1 MAHPKNRLFLTHVS
15 FSSILHHIH
24 EQHQVWYQ
32 NSRARERKGQFRQNM
47 QIINKKCPYC
57 SAIFKV
63 KSALE
68 SHMQAKHP
76 EKPMINIELIPD
88 VKFCTESDSM
98 ASNSNNFPHIPGS
111 DLKLPQLD
119 GTFSAIHGLDLSQ
132 HLLQLASSSNFTD
145 PSDFNR
151 CESII
156 SFSDSNFEHDDDDED
171 DAQISDDECNS
182 NDTNNKK
189 THPADNDQFYISS
202 PASSTQSQPQTPQMT
217 SIPVAVQASTNNDVK
232 KRNRTSVS
240 RLQVNILRQV
250 FRDVKNPTMKNCF
263 SIGKEIGLTKRVIQ
277 VMMMCASPLLQIKG
291 EEGDRKYRKMLQ
303 NYSIFD

>member
-1 MAHPKNRLFLTHVS
+1 MVI
-15 FSSILHHIH
+15 SS
-24 EQHQVWYQ
+24 QVWYQ

-68 SHMQAKHP
+68 SHMQTKHTD
-76 EKPMINIELIPD
+76 KPMINIELIPD
-88 VKFCTESDSM
+88 VKFCTETEIS
-98 ASNSNNFPHIPGS
+98 PHSFIPGS

-119 GTFSAIHGLDLSQ
+119 GTFTGIDLSQ
-132 HLLQLASSSNFTD
+132 HLLNFATNYN
-145 PSDFNR
+145 PPELSDLNR

-156 SFSDSNFEHDDDDED
+156 SFSDSNFEHDDDEEEEDER
-171 DAQISDDECNS
+171 SDNDS
-182 NDTNNKK
+182 NDTNTKK
-189 THPADNDQFYISS
+189 EHPADNDQFYISS
-202 PASSTQSQPQTPQMT
+202 PASSTQSQPAQMPPMITPT
-217 SIPVAVQASTNNDVK
+217 AAPSSNDVK

-250 FRDVKNPTMKNCF
+250 FKDVKNPTMKNCF

-277 VMMMCASPLLQIKG
+277 VCVVCAFISFLERGLIENIEK
-291 EEGDRKYRKMLQ
+291 LQ
-303 NYSIFD
+303 NYSIFDYF

>member
-1 MAHPKNRLFLTHVS
+1 
-15 FSSILHHIH
+15 
-24 EQHQVWYQ
+24 
-32 NSRARERKGQFRQNM
+32 
-47 QIINKKCPYC
+47 
-57 SAIFKV
+57 
-63 KSALE
+63 
-68 SHMQAKHP
+68 MQAKHP

-132 HLLQLASSSNFTD
+132 HLLQLASSSNFTGSD

-217 SIPVAVQASTNNDVK
+217 AMPIVAAQASTNNDVK

-277 VMMMCASPLLQIKG
+277 VMMMCASPLLQMKG